1 MNSSATINV
10 SSKTLLSDWERALL
24 VLPALAG
31 LFFGLFPLLLPEV
44 LAAVFQFPAVDI
56 YIYRLAGAA
65 TLGYGVALAIGVFQ
79 KQWLTVR
86 LPVIATLV
94 FNLASLYACGI
105 EIFQGHVPYSVYLIL
120 ASSLLFVVIS
130 TLLLVRHAGV
140 PRLEPDFANPAVR
153 IFLVVGAVA
162 AAVFGLLPLFA
173 PDLFTIFHL
182 QIVPVRFVIR
192 QAGAASFGYA
202 VMVILAQRALN
213 SRELFL
219 TGLMGAIFN
228 GVSGV
233 VSIPYLLAG
242 NILLLPAVIAPVGLL
257 VLVLC
262 LLLLRNMIVLRARSA
277 DDTP

>member
-1 MNSSATINV
+1 MNSSTTISV
-10 SSKTLLSDWERALL
+10 SSKMLLSGWERALL

-65 TLGYGVALAIGVFQ
+65 TLGYGVALTVGVFQ

-86 LPVIATLV
+86 LPVIATLW

-105 EIFQGHVPYSVYLIL
+105 EIIQDRVPYSVYVIL
-120 ASSLLFVVIS
+120 AASILFVAI
-130 TLLLVRHAGV
+130 TALLLVRHAGV
-140 PRLEPDFANPAVR
+140 SRPEPDFATPAVR
-153 IFLVVGAVA
+153 IFLIVGAAA

-173 PDLFTIFHL
+173 PDLFTFFHL
-182 QIVPVRFVIR
+182 QIIPVRFVIR
-192 QAGAASFGYA
+192 QAGAASLGYA
-202 VMVILAQRALN
+202 VMVILAQKAL
-213 SRELFL
+213 SRRELFL

-228 GVSGV
+228 GAGGV
-233 VSIPYLLAG
+233 VSIPYILAG
-242 NILLLPAVIAPVGLL
+242 NILLLPWVIGPVGLL
-257 VLVLC
+257 VLLLC
-262 LLLLRNMIVLRARSA
+262 LLLLRNMLVQTARSA